1 MQKTDPCGDVAT
13 NASYDAVSARGSA
26 MLTGADGTILQMP
39 QPAPNGL
46 RVVHCPV
53 NIGGIP
59 ATNVQALKR
68 KGIDAKLLMFRPPK
82 LRSDEPDIV
91 LNTPDGLWRRQ
102 LVQARALARLLPETD
117 VFHFYFGLTL
127 VPRRIQFPILKLA
140 RKKSVFHFLG
150 SDIRRKTPEQ
160 LAYARHADARI
171 VGSYDA
177 ARWVPDA
184 HVVPPGIELSRYPPA
199 PPAGN
204 GRLRVVHAP
213 SNRRKKGTD
222 LVVAACEE
230 VGVDLDIV
238 EGVKHDDAVRRFAR
252 ADVIVDQ
259 LNAGWYGL
267 FAIES
272 MALAKPVLGFLNED
286 AVELTESAFGVRVP
300 VVNVTKETLVR
311 RLREIVDAGPHER
324 KRIGEA
330 SRAYVERV
338 HDPDGIADQLLG
350 IYAQL

>member
-1 MQKTDPCGDVAT
+1 
-13 NASYDAVSARGSA
+13 
-26 MLTGADGTILQMP
+26 MP
-39 QPAPNGL
+39 QPARNGP

-59 ATNVQALKR
+59 ATNVAALKR
-68 KGIDAKLLMFRPPK
+68 KGVDARLLMFRPPK
-82 LRSDEPDIV
+82 LRSDRPDIV

-102 LVQARALARLLPETD
+102 LVQARALAHLLPETD
-117 VFHFYFGLTL
+117 VFHFYFGLTI
-127 VPRRIQFPILKLA
+127 VPRRLQFPILSAA

-150 SDIRRKTPEQ
+150 SDIRGKTPEE
-160 LAYARHADARI
+160 LAYGRKADARI

-184 HVVPPGIELSRYPPA
+184 HVVPPGIDLAHYRPA

-204 GRLRVVHAP
+204 GRVLAVHAP

-222 LVVAACEE
+222 AVIAACEK

-238 EGVKHDDAVRRFAR
+238 EGVKHDEAVARFAR
-252 ADVIVDQ
+252 ADVVIDQ
-259 LNAGWYGL
+259 LHAGWYGL

-272 MALAKPVLGFLNED
+272 MALAKPVLAFLNED
-286 AVELTESAFGVRVP
+286 AVERTEAAFGTRVP
-300 VVNVTKETLVR
+300 VLNVAPDTLAA
-311 RLREIVDAGPHER
+311 RLVELVDAGREER
-324 KRIGEA
+324 RRIGAA
-330 SRAYVERV
+330 SRAYVEHV
-338 HDPDGIADQLLG
+338 HDPEQIADQLLE